1 MSVPPLQSYW
11 RVVFYTTA
19 SGRSPVLDYIDTLPV
34 LEQAK
39 VRNAIRLLEEFGTEL
54 GLPDARPLKD
64 KLWEL
69 RAGAHRLIYFAHVG
83 HSFVILHAFH
93 KQTRTTPKQDLDLAL
108 RRMGEYR

>member
-1 MSVPPLQSYW
+1 
-11 RVVFYTTA
+11 VFETTA
-19 SGRSPVLDYIDTLPV
+19 SGQSPI

-39 VRNAIRLLEEFGTEL
+39 VRNAIGLLEEFGTEP

-93 KQTRTTPKQDLDLAL
+93 KHTRTTPKQDLDLAL